1 MKWILALAVM
11 ASPAAADPF
20 AVVDAARAMFDRV
33 PQVQVIDPEGEPPCG
48 AGDETNEAAFY
59 CTSDKTIYHVADFAS
74 TPQAGYEMAHLLGH
88 AMQVEHGVAD
98 VALREISRRRDEE
111 EALRGMVTRQVEC
124 VAGVFV
130 ARAELDPVDLAQLFE
145 DEPFTHSH
153 WGRSPVNEGPRVSIG
168 LAARQEWFD
177 IGYGA
182 RDVAACSV
190 GEMVADLLVAAQKSE
205 ATTGQ

>member
-1 MKWILALAVM
+1 MKWIAATALL

-20 AVVDAARAMFDRV
+20 AVVDAARAIFDRV
-33 PQVQVIDPEGEPPCG
+33 PEVKAIDPAAELPCG
-48 AGDETNEAAFY
+48 AGPQTNDAAFY
-59 CTSDKTIYHVADFAS
+59 CTSDKTIYHVAGFPS

-98 VALREISRRRDEE
+98 VALREITRRRDEE
-111 EALRGMVTRQVEC
+111 EALRGMVTRQVDC

-130 ARAELDPVDLAQLFE
+130 ARAGLEPVDLAQLFE
-145 DEPFTHSH
+145 GEPFTHSH

-168 LAARQEWFD
+168 VSARQEWFD

-205 ATTGQ
+205 ATAGQ